1 MDSLYLKTNT
11 MHIRPIFET
20 NPDYHQTS
28 PYFIPNAFTEEELEW
43 IGNLQDLYP
52 YQDGS
57 IGANE
62 TSRFD
67 DSIRKSRIKWIHH
80 DDRSWWIY
88 DKLVRHI
95 QEANRSWGFA
105 INSIID
111 SIQYTEYYEDGG
123 HYEWHMDVGD
133 YPQNNRKISLT
144 IQLSNPDDY
153 EGGDLEFWLGKEPNK
168 APREQGLAVLFP
180 SYLMH
185 RVTPITK
192 GVRKSL
198 VLWVGGDTFR

>member
-1 MDSLYLKTNT
+1 MDSLYQKTNK
-11 MHIRPIFET
+11 MYIRPVFET
-20 NPDYHQTS
+20 NPDYHQVT
-28 PYFIPNAFTEEELEW
+28 PYYIYNAFTEEELEW
-43 IGNLQDLYP
+43 IGNLQQLYP

-57 IGANE
+57 IGADS
-62 TSRFD
+62 TSQLD
-67 DSIRKSRIKWIHH
+67 ESIRKSRIKWVHH
-80 DDRSWWIY
+80 DDRSWWVY
-88 DKLVRHI
+88 DKLAKHI
-95 QEANRSWGFA
+95 IEANKSWGFA

-144 IQLSNPDDY
+144 IQLSDPNDY
-153 EGGDLEFWLGKEPNK
+153 EGGDLEFWLGKEPYK
-168 APREQGLAVLFP
+168 APREKAFAVLFP

-192 GVRKSL
+192 GTRKSL

>member
-1 MDSLYLKTNT
+1 
-11 MHIRPIFET
+11 MHIRPVFET

-52 YQDGS
+52 YQDAS
-57 IGANE
+57 IGADE
-62 TSRFD
+62 TSQFD

-144 IQLSNPDDY
+144 IQLSNPDNY

-168 APREQGLAVLFP
+168 APREQGFAVLFP

>member
-1 MDSLYLKTNT
+1 MY
-11 MHIRPIFET
+11 IRPVFET
-20 NPDYHQTS
+20 NPDFHQTS
-28 PYFIPNAFTEEELEW
+28 PYFIYKAFTEEELEW

-52 YQDGS
+52 YQDGT
-57 IGANE
+57 IGGDE
-62 TSRFD
+62 TSRLD
-67 DSIRKSRIKWIHH
+67 DSIRKSRIKWIYH
-80 DDRSWWIY
+80 DDKSWWLY
-88 DKLVRHI
+88 DKLARHI
-95 QEANRSWGFA
+95 QEANKSWGFA

-111 SIQYTEYYEDGG
+111 AIQYTEYYEDGG

-144 IQLSNPDDY
+144 IQLSDPNDY

-168 APREQGLAVLFP
+168 APREQAFAVLFP

>member
-1 MDSLYLKTNT
+1 
-11 MHIRPIFET
+11 MHIRPVFQT
-20 NPDYHQTS
+20 NPEFHQTT
-28 PYFIPNAFTEEELEW
+28 PYFIYKAFTEEEIEW
-43 IGNLQDLYP
+43 IDNLQGLYP
-52 YQDGS
+52 YQDAS
-57 IGANE
+57 IGGDE

-67 DSIRKSRIKWIHH
+67 NSIRKSRIKWIHH
-80 DDRSWWIY
+80 DDKSWWVY
-88 DKLVRHI
+88 DKLARHI

-144 IQLSNPDDY
+144 IQLSDPNDY
-153 EGGDLEFWLGKEPNK
+153 EGGDLEFWLGKESNK
-168 APREQGLAVLFP
+168 APREQAFAVLFP

>member
-80 DDRSWWIY
+80 DDRSWWVY

-144 IQLSNPDDY
+144 IQLSNPNDY